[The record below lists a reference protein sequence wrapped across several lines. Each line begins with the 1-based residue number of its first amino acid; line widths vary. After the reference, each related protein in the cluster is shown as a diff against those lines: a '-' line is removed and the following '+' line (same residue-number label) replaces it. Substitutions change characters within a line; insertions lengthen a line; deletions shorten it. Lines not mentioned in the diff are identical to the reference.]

1 MCRIIGNSGIGKST
15 LLDLITGI
23 IKPTSGQIYFS
34 GENIKDI
41 NISSWRN
48 KVGIVMQENF
58 FKNDSVASN
67 IALGKNIDE
76 KNKRLSY

>member
-1 MCRIIGNSGIGKST
+1 MNMSKIGNSGIGKST
-15 LLDLITGI
+15 LLDLIAGI

-48 KVGIVMQENF
+48 KVGIMLQ
-58 FKNDSVASN
+58 KISLRM
-67 IALGKNIDE
+67 IALLLILHWVKT
-76 KNKRLSY
+76 